1 MSGCCVPNQLIA
13 YVRPAAGGDGA
24 YWFIGPG
31 SAGLAQGCRCALPLQ
46 GAGACCGGLPHSLLF
61 SVVQVYM
68 HCNFASE
75 LCIHTDWLNKLKLV
89 ESLSFACNLSRMRR
103 DYLSIQ
109 EICNSRCDFE
119 QAGNRIAS
127 KCTKPCQ
134 SPGGYS
140 SVLCHII
147 YVRKLARNVS
157 RAGQNSA

>member
-1 MSGCCVPNQLIA
+1 MARIGSSDPARQAWLKAAAVRFRCRGRGHIVAASRTVCC
-13 YVRPAAGGDGA
+13 
-24 YWFIGPG
+24 
-31 SAGLAQGCRCALPLQ
+31 
-46 GAGACCGGLPHSLLF
+46 F